1 MKKFTLFF
9 VCCVLIGGFV
19 MAQETLTWRFANPQV
34 ISGSPDIFQFDVQ
47 VKASAAGTFQ
57 RDLQVYFDYN
67 TAAFGADIVANGK
80 IAVSELELMNNA
92 SFPSA
97 TYSIVNSADNTSSKF
112 AVITE
117 ADNELTQSGTTT
129 YFLEMP
135 TEFTGLL
142 RFQIDIA
149 NAAELAGISFDA
161 TLMDGGQYKQSTS
174 NTDPVKYA
182 EAAVYDNDLTNASL
196 EGLLFSSLK
205 CFIEGPYDAGTG
217 NIMNTDLLAGGYLP
231 FGQPFNPA
239 LPYYDNAS
247 PVWLYGGSET
257 VSAFPANTVDWV
269 LVQLRDAADAAS
281 AGSGAIMGSEAA
293 LLLDNGSIVDVDG
306 NPLVIK
312 ESYNSG
318 LFVVIYHRNH
328 LGVIS
333 NFNVG
338 INGTGTYEY
347 DFSDAVDKSYGGSN
361 GHKDLGGGVYGLISA
376 DGNGNGLIQNTDETA
391 VWKADLGGSGYQG
404 GDFNLNALTQNTD
417 ETNYWK
423 PNLGGGGQVPSK
435 SADTGYKSQIPK

>member
-9 VCCVLIGGFV
+9 ACCVLMGGLLFG
-19 MAQETLTWRFANPQV
+19 QETLTWRFANPQV
-34 ISGSPDIFQFDVQ
+34 IAGSPDVFQFDVE
-47 VKASAAGTFQ
+47 VKASTAGTFQ

-67 TAAFGADIVANGK
+67 TAAFGSDIVANGK
-80 IAVSELELMNNA
+80 ISVSELELMDNP

-117 ADNELTQSGTTT
+117 ADNELAQAGSST
-129 YFLEMP
+129 YFLEVP

-149 NAAELAGISFDA
+149 SASELAGISFDG

-182 EAAVYDNDLTNASL
+182 EAAVYDNNLTNASL
-196 EGLLFSSLK
+196 EGLLFSTLK

-217 NIMNTDLLAGGYLP
+217 SIMNTDLLAGGYLP
-231 FGQPFNPA
+231 LSQPFNPS
-239 LPYYDNAS
+239 LPYYDNGS
-247 PVWLYGGSET
+247 PVWYYAGTET
-257 VSAFPANTVDWV
+257 VTTFPANTVDWV
-269 LVQLRDAADAAS
+269 LVQLRDASDAAS
-281 AGSGAIMGSEAA
+281 AGSGSIMGSQAA
-293 LLLDNGSIVDVDG
+293 LLLDDGSIVDVDG

-312 ESYNSG
+312 QAYNDG
-318 LFVVIYHRNH
+318 LYLVVYHRNH

-347 DFSDAVDKSYGGSN
+347 DFSDAVDKAFGGAN
-361 GHKDLGGGVYGLISA
+361 GHKDLGGGVYGMVSS
-376 DGNGNGLIQNTDETA
+376 DGNGNGLVQNTDETA
-391 VWKADLGGSGYQG
+391 VWKVDLGGSGYQG
-404 GDFNLNALTQNTD
+404 GDFDMNGLTQNTD
-417 ETNYWK
+417 ETNQWK

-435 SADTGYKSQIPK
+435 SANTGYKSQIPK

>member
-1 MKKFTLFF
+1 MTKVTLLLACTILLSGLL
-9 VCCVLIGGFV
+9 V
-19 MAQETLTWRFANPQV
+19 AQETLTWRFANPQV
-34 ISGSPDIFQFDVQ
+34 VSGTPDVFQFDVQ

-57 RDLQVYFDYN
+57 RDLQIYFDYN

-80 IAVSELELMNNA
+80 ISVSELELMDNA

-97 TYSIVNSADNTSSKF
+97 DYSIVNTADNTSSKF

-117 ADNELTQSGTTT
+117 ADNELTQSGTST

-135 TEFTGLL
+135 TDFAGLL

-149 NAAELAGISFDA
+149 NASELAGITFDES
-161 TLMDGGQYKQSTS
+161 LMNGGQYKQSTS
-174 NTDPVKYA
+174 STDPEKYA
-182 EAAVYDNDLTNASL
+182 ETAVYDNNLTNSSL
-196 EGLLFSSLK
+196 QGLLFSSLK

-217 NIMNTDLLAGGYLP
+217 SIMNTILLAGGYLP
-231 FGQPFNPA
+231 LNQPFNPT

-247 PVWLYGGSET
+247 PKWLYNGTET

-269 LVQLRDAADAAS
+269 LVQLRDASNVAG
-281 AGSGAIMGSEAA
+281 AGSGTIMGSKAA
-293 LLLDNGSIVDVDG
+293 LLLDDGSIVDVDG
-306 NPLVIK
+306 NPLVMK
-312 ESYNSG
+312 EAYNSG
-318 LFVVIYHRNH
+318 LFLVIYHRNH

-333 NFNVG
+333 NYAVD
-338 INGTGTYEY
+338 INGTGTYTY
-347 DFSDAVDKSYGGSN
+347 DFSDAVDKAFGGAN
-361 GHKDLGGGVYGLISA
+361 GHKDLGGGIYGLIAA

-423 PNLGGGGQVPSK
+423 PNLGGGGQVPAKGS
-435 SADTGYKSQIPK
+435 STGYVSQIPK